1 MRIVMK
7 FPGGLSK
14 ALTLSYD
21 DGVFQDLRLTD
32 ILRRHGLSA
41 TFNINSGR
49 IAQTDAE
56 KKGVMSKEQMM
67 AAYKGFE
74 VAAHS
79 LTHPFLEQLPTS
91 VVIDEI
97 MQDRKNIENIF
108 GGICTGFAYP
118 YGRFS
123 DGVVDALKMCG
134 IKYARTVN
142 STNGFNLPTDW
153 LTLNPTCH
161 HNNPRLFE
169 LLNSFLSIENK
180 PDSPPRMFYLWGH
193 SYEFD
198 DDNNWEIIEKF
209 ADLASGKEDIWYAT
223 NREICNYVLS
233 FNSLQFSADK
243 ATVFNPTSTTL
254 YFSADK
260 KLIEIKPGETKLL

>member
-21 DGVFQDLRLTD
+21 DGVFQDLRLAD
-32 ILRRHGLSA
+32 ILRQHGIKA

-49 IAQTDAE
+49 ISDTDAQNT
-56 KKGVMSKEQMM
+56 GVMSKKQMLT
-67 AAYKGFE
+67 AYKSFE
-74 VAAHS
+74 VAAHT
-79 LTHPFLEQLPTS
+79 LTHPFLDQLPTS
-91 VVIDEI
+91 VVVDEI
-97 MQDRKNIENIF
+97 MQDRKNIEDIF

-153 LTLNPTCH
+153 LVLNPTCH

-169 LLNSFLSIENK
+169 LLDSFLSIENRL
-180 PDSPPRMFYLWGH
+180 DSPPRMFYLWGH

-198 DDNNWEIIEKF
+198 DNNNWDIIERF
-209 ADLASGKEDIWYAT
+209 AATASGKEDIWYTT
-223 NREICNYVLS
+223 NSEICSYVLS
-233 FNSLQFSADK
+233 FNSLQFSADR
-243 ATVFNPTSTTL
+243 TRVYNPTSTTL

-260 KLIEIKPGETKLL
+260 KIIEIKPSETKTI